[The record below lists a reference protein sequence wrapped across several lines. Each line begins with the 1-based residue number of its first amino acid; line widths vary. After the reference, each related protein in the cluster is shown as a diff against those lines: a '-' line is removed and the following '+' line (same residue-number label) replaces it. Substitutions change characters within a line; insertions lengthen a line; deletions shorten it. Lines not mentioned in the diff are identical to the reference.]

1 MKEFPILLIL
11 NLISQA
17 VSQHEGGEEGGGEG
31 GEAKEGFHVFHT
43 EWHRVEVPYVI
54 GLWILATT
62 LVKICNEI
70 FPATMSLQYHNNI
83 LTMSLQY
90 HNNILTM
97 SLQYLN
103 NIFIIS

>member
-70 FPATMSLQYHNNI
+70 FSA
-83 LTMSLQY
+83 
-90 HNNILTM
+90 TM

-103 NIFIIS
+103 NIFTMSLQYLYNILTIS